1 MKKIFSI
8 IVFVVLPFVA
18 SFAQTEITKSDE
30 KVVIDGVKYIL
41 HTVEPGQTLYSI
53 CRAYEVSID
62 EVNQVNVGLD
72 SQISVNQII
81 RIPILHE
88 LSEDGKTIVYV
99 VKSGDTLYSLCK
111 KYGISEDE
119 FYSLNPKLKK
129 GSGLKVGQ
137 EILFPLQKEILTS
150 DEQDKD
156 TANYIYHL
164 VEKGETFYG
173 LARKYNIT
181 QQDILDAN
189 LDLTTSTLKVGDYIK
204 IPRTTNNII
213 TDQQRMVDSLANIN
227 FNADT
232 SKIVNQSICDTSL
245 WYKHGEKVIISMLL
259 PFEVS
264 SNMRNLYN
272 QQNGNKEQRLY
283 PITEKIVDFYCGF
296 LVGLERFKDSDIK
309 IELKVYDIGN
319 DNNIL
324 ADLISNHKI
333 DDSDLIVGP
342 AFKSQAD
349 YFNLNFKDTSVTV
362 ILPFINEQ
370 EILEKYPNNILVK
383 TSDEIVRENVAK
395 YISQNPQ
402 NNYILIQGYTPDYI
416 KLAAEFE
423 EAMLKYSDT
432 SKINFTTVKF
442 NGKSMVSVKNLIR
455 EDKENVFILPFAH
468 EAATMKIFTELFP
481 IKKHEITVIGPEQVL
496 NFESID
502 PNYFAKV
509 KYSYFSSID
518 INRADTLTKNFVRTY
533 QETFLCAPDQF
544 AFLAYDVAEFF
555 VTKLTRHGRGFSNC
569 LNDVE
574 QFHGRAGNYCFVRK
588 PDYANKSFSNTATYI
603 FTLQEDFTMRKI
615 YPEETIIVEED
626 N

>member
-1 MKKIFSI
+1 M
-8 IVFVVLPFVA
+8 
-18 SFAQTEITKSDE
+18 
-30 KVVIDGVKYIL
+30 
-41 HTVEPGQTLYSI
+41 
-53 CRAYEVSID
+53 
-62 EVNQVNVGLD
+62 
-72 SQISVNQII
+72 
-81 RIPILHE
+81 
-88 LSEDGKTIVYV
+88 
-99 VKSGDTLYSLCK
+99 
-111 KYGISEDE
+111 
-119 FYSLNPKLKK
+119 
-129 GSGLKVGQ
+129 
-137 EILFPLQKEILTS
+137 
-150 DEQDKD
+150 
-156 TANYIYHL
+156 
-164 VEKGETFYG
+164 
-173 LARKYNIT
+173 
-181 QQDILDAN
+181 
-189 LDLTTSTLKVGDYIK
+189 
-204 IPRTTNNII
+204 
-213 TDQQRMVDSLANIN
+213 
-227 FNADT
+227 
-232 SKIVNQSICDTSL
+232 
-245 WYKHGEKVIISMLL
+245 
-259 PFEVS
+259 
-264 SNMRNLYN
+264 
-272 QQNGNKEQRLY
+272 
-283 PITEKIVDFYCGF
+283 
-296 LVGLERFKDSDIK
+296 
-309 IELKVYDIGN
+309 
-319 DNNIL
+319 
-324 ADLISNHKI
+324 
-333 DDSDLIVGP
+333 
-342 AFKSQAD
+342 
-349 YFNLNFKDTSVTV
+349 
-362 ILPFINEQ
+362 
-370 EILEKYPNNILVK
+370 
-383 TSDEIVRENVAK
+383 RENVAK

-423 EAMLKYSDT
+423 EAMQKYSDT
-432 SKINFTTVKF
+432 SKIIFTTVKF

-518 INRADTLTKNFVRTY
+518 INRADTLTKNFISTY

>member
-1 MKKIFSI
+1 MKKIFGI
-8 IVFVVLPFVA
+8 IVFIIFPFAV

-53 CRAYEVSID
+53 CKAYNVSID
-62 EVNQVNVGLD
+62 EVNEVNVGLD
-72 SQISVNQII
+72 SQIAVNQII

-88 LSEDGKTIVYV
+88 LSDDGKTIVYV

-119 FYSLNPKLKK
+119 FYSLNSKLKK

-137 EILFPLQKEILTS
+137 EILFPLSKEIS
-150 DEQDKD
+150 DAGEQDKD
-156 TANYIYHL
+156 TINYYYHL

-173 LARKYNIT
+173 LARKFNVT

-189 LDLTTSTLKVGDYIK
+189 PDLTTSTLKVGDYIR
-204 IPRTTNNII
+204 IPRTTTSVL

-227 FNADT
+227 FNIDSSQLAAQ
-232 SKIVNQSICDTSL
+232 NFCDTAL
-245 WYKHGEKVIISMLL
+245 WYKHGNKVVISMLL
-259 PFEVS
+259 PFDVS
-264 SNMRNLYN
+264 SNLRNLYN
-272 QQNGNKEQRLY
+272 QENSNKDQRLY
-283 PITEKIVDFYCGF
+283 PITEKILDFYCGF
-296 LVGLERFKDSDIK
+296 LVGLEGFISYDIK

-324 ADLISNHKI
+324 ADLISNNKF
-333 DDSDLIVGP
+333 DDADLIIGP

-349 YFNLNFKDTSVTV
+349 YFNLNFKDTSVAV

-370 EILEKYPNNILVK
+370 EILEKYPNNILIK
-383 TSDEIVRENVAK
+383 TSDEIMRENVAK

-496 NFESID
+496 SFESID
-502 PNYFAKV
+502 PNYYAKV
-509 KYSYFSSID
+509 KYSYFSNID
-518 INRADTLTKNFVRTY
+518 INRSDTLTKNFVSKY
-533 QETFLCAPDQF
+533 QETFLCAPDQY
-544 AFLAYDVAEFF
+544 AFMAFDVANFF
-555 VTKLTRHGRGFSNC
+555 VTKLARHGRGFSNC
-569 LNDVE
+569 LQDVE
-574 QFHGRAGNYCFVRK
+574 KYYGCSGVYRFVNK
-588 PDYANKSFSNTATYI
+588 PSYARKSFSNSATYI

-615 YPEETIIVEED
+615 YPKETILVEEG